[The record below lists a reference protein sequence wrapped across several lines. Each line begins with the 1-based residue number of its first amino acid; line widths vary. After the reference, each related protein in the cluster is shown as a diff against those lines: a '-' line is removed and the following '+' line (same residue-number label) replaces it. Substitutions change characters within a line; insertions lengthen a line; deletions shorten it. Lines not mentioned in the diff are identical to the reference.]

1 MNAINP
7 AHYQKGGVE
16 CIEAIEASMT
26 AEAFKGFLKG
36 NCIKYLYRYENK
48 NGIEDLKKA
57 EWYLLRLTALI
68 ENEVAFEN
76 KITQAI
82 SDALSVNYDPDD
94 HLKSSG
100 CPDGFVYYQECVK
113 GPQRAC
119 SILYATTT
127 PHINC
132 SKGRGRKRLLFHAM
146 AKYAEWPRT
155 MLPSQTDQCGH
166 LQSYGNESN

>member
-16 CIEAIEASMT
+16 CIDAIEASMT

-57 EWYLLRLTALI
+57 EWYLLRLIATR

-76 KITQAI
+76 NITQAI
-82 SDALSVNYDPDD
+82 SEALSVNYDPDD
-94 HLKSSG
+94 YQLPSG
-100 CPDGFVYYQECVK
+100 CPDGFCPLPGVRQ
-113 GPQRAC
+113 GPSEGMFAPVC
-119 SILYATTT
+119 
-127 PHINC
+127 N
-132 SKGRGRKRLLFHAM
+132 
-146 AKYAEWPRT
+146 
-155 MLPSQTDQCGH
+155 D
-166 LQSYGNESN
+166 

>member
-57 EWYLLRLTALI
+57 EWYLLRLIATR
-68 ENEVAFEN
+68 ENEVAFEDN
-76 KITQAI
+76 ITQTI
-82 SDALSVNYDPDD
+82 SEVLSVNYDPDD
-94 HLKSSG
+94 YQLPSG
-100 CPDGFVYYQECVK
+100 CPDGFLSIAKCAS
-113 GPQRAC
+113 RAFRKHVRSC
-119 SILYATTT
+119 S
-127 PHINC
+127 
-132 SKGRGRKRLLFHAM
+132 
-146 AKYAEWPRT
+146 
-155 MLPSQTDQCGH
+155 D
-166 LQSYGNESN
+166 